1 MPSGDVLTCEEEQTD
16 PRSVNGCLGDI
27 LQGRERSCL
36 RMFVPQQP
44 PPRTVAMW
52 RRGWRLSARPQKKR
66 PAHTACR
73 PAVFSIP
80 FQLHSIFCW
89 NSYLP
94 LFSLPFSS
102 PFSASTGP
110 TAHCCSP
117 SARQDGLSLQLYF
130 CSIFQNS
137 RRMFYLPR
145 LDTCSGWLRERRST
159 ICQQESQSHGVTAGG
174 CEIHRVTPR
183 MCVFIPQMHQLVKQ
197 FLSVFLMSWYHELGL
212 NNGQLSCD
220 WLMAMWAGPWQLCC
234 LRLHQGRDGWRTHFL
249 PPPAHLRTIYREAFQ
264 CLDSV

>member
-1 MPSGDVLTCEEEQTD
+1 MPSGGILTCEEEQTD

-36 RMFVPQQP
+36 RMFVLQQP

-52 RRGWRLSARPQKKR
+52 HRGWRLSARPQKKR

-73 PAVFSIP
+73 PAVFSALSSCIP
-80 FQLHSIFCW
+80 SFAGTHIFPSFLCLSPLYFLHPPA
-89 NSYLP
+89 LR
-94 LFSLPFSS
+94 
-102 PFSASTGP
+102 P
-110 TAHCCSP
+110 TAAAPPPGKTGSRCNCISVQYFRTVGGCFIYHAWTRAVADSG
-117 SARQDGLSLQLYF
+117 RDGAQYV
-130 CSIFQNS
+130 S
-137 RRMFYLPR
+137 RRVKVMG
-145 LDTCSGWLRERRST
+145 SW
-159 ICQQESQSHGVTAGG
+159 G

-197 FLSVFLMSWYHELGL
+197 FLSVLLMSWYHELGL

-220 WLMAMWAGPWQLCC
+220 WLMAMWAGPWELRC
-234 LRLHQGRDGWRTHFL
+234 LRLRQVRDGWCTHFL
-249 PPPAHLRTIYREAFQ
+249 PLPAHLRTIYREAFQ